1 MQIITCDKLR
11 FSKVYFGR
19 IFTKQ
24 LSSISCT
31 MPGQVNFYR
40 LMAAMR
46 VKASN
51 SKAKPAPAVETSE
64 SINNQIAAFLKS
76 GGEIQQIA
84 KGVSGQTFGPSKQ
97 ITLGKK

>member
-1 MQIITCDKLR
+1 MLNSLLPKYSEGYLPSNCQAFHVLCVAKL
-11 FSKVYFGR
+11 
-19 IFTKQ
+19 I
-24 LSSISCT
+24 
-31 MPGQVNFYR
+31 FYR

>member
-1 MQIITCDKLR
+1 MPSNYQVIPVRCLAKL
-11 FSKVYFGR
+11 
-19 IFTKQ
+19 I
-24 LSSISCT
+24 
-31 MPGQVNFYR
+31 FYR

-46 VKASN
+46 VKAST

-64 SINNQIAAFLKS
+64 SINDQIAAFLKS

-97 ITLGKK
+97 ISLGKK

>member
-1 MQIITCDKLR
+1 MIDYPDLMIIARGYLPSNYQVIPVRCLAKL
-11 FSKVYFGR
+11 
-19 IFTKQ
+19 I
-24 LSSISCT
+24 
-31 MPGQVNFYR
+31 FYR

-84 KGVSGQTFGPSKQ
+84 KGVSGQSFGPSKQ

>member
-1 MQIITCDKLR
+1 MPSNCQVFPVRCLAKL
-11 FSKVYFGR
+11 
-19 IFTKQ
+19 I
-24 LSSISCT
+24 
-31 MPGQVNFYR
+31 FYR
-40 LMAAMR
+40 LVAAMR

-64 SINNQIAAFLKS
+64 SINDQIAAFLKS

-97 ITLGKK
+97 ISLGKK

>member
-1 MQIITCDKLR
+1 
-11 FSKVYFGR
+11 
-19 IFTKQ
+19 
-24 LSSISCT
+24 
-31 MPGQVNFYR
+31 
-40 LMAAMR
+40 MAAMR

-64 SINNQIAAFLKS
+64 SINSQIAAFLKS

-84 KGVSGQTFGPSKQ
+84 KGVSGQSFGPSKQ

>member
-1 MQIITCDKLR
+1 
-11 FSKVYFGR
+11 
-19 IFTKQ
+19 
-24 LSSISCT
+24 
-31 MPGQVNFYR
+31 
-40 LMAAMR
+40 MAAMR

-64 SINNQIAAFLKS
+64 SINDQIAAFLKS

-97 ITLGKK
+97 